1 MATGISQSLGSVLI
15 HGYDAAGVFYE
26 PYLTETYDVA
36 SNSSTLSIAHRI
48 RIMEEWGGQYIIP
61 DSTPIYITIDGTKT
75 TFNPKN
81 YGTVNPNNVPVTVA
95 TTTQTVTHNA
105 DGKKTIA
112 ISCRWNNSS
121 AQYQGATPTINV
133 KLTDIPRTPS
143 APTSVS
149 ITANQG
155 NYVAG
160 GDTVTISWSGA
171 SGGLITG
178 YKIQYSKG
186 NSGWTDLKT
195 VSSSATSGSTTDTVS
210 IDSNLARSGAGKALK
225 YRVCALNG
233 SLASSYKESNTLYIL
248 GSMRIK
254 ASNSWHQGSV
264 WIKVNGT
271 WRRAKR
277 VWIKVNGTWKYSI

>member
-26 PYLTETYDVA
+26 PYLKEEYDIA
-36 SNSSTLSIAHRI
+36 NNTSTITIEHRI
-48 RIMEEWGGQYIIP
+48 RIMQEWGGSYNIP
-61 DSTPIYITIDGTKT
+61 NTTPVYVTIDGTKT
-75 TFNPKN
+75 K
-81 YGTVNPNNVPVTVA
+81 YVNGNMPNVQPTNVAVVA
-95 TTTQTVTHNA
+95 TTTTHTVTHNS
-105 DGKKTIA
+105 DGTKTITV
-112 ISCRWNNSS
+112 SCQWNDSS
-121 AQYQGATPTINV
+121 ASYYGVTASLSV
-133 KLTDIPRTPS
+133 RLTDIPRTPS

-149 ITANQG
+149 ITAGQG

-195 VSSSATSGSTTDTVS
+195 VTSSATSGSTTDTVY
-210 IDSNLARSGAGKALK
+210 IDSNLARSGAGKTLK

-233 SLASSYKESNTLYIL
+233 SLASGYKESNTLYIL
-248 GSMRIK
+248 GGMEVK
-254 ASNSWHQGSV
+254 TNGAWHTGSV
-264 WIKVNGT
+264 WIKVNGS
-271 WRRAKR
+271 WKRAKR
-277 VWIKVNGTWKYSI
+277 VWIKVNGTWKYSV